1 MSKISRKRRELREKY
16 DFSLEYSLVEAMN
29 LIKESDY
36 RKIKS
41 SVDVA
46 ISLNVDVKKTD
57 QIVRGSVV
65 LPHGTGA
72 EVSVLVI
79 CGPDKEA
86 EAKTAGADFVGGEEF
101 IDKLASGWMEA
112 QSIVIVPSMMALLA
126 RKAGKVL
133 GQKGLMPNPKNGT
146 VTDDIVRAVSEI
158 KAGKVDFKT
167 DKYGIIHARIGKIF
181 FLQEHLVDNFNDFL
195 SHVIKL
201 KPSSAKVPY
210 IKNIHLS
217 STMGEGIKIDKSV
230 FMK

>member
-1 MSKISRKRRELREKY
+1 MSQVSRKRRELLEKY
-16 DFSLEYSLVEAMN
+16 DFSVEYPLVEGIN
-29 LIKESDY
+29 LIKDFDY
-36 RKIKS
+36 RKFKS
-41 SVDVA
+41 SIDVA
-46 ISLNVDVKKTD
+46 IALNVDVKKTD

-79 CGPDKEA
+79 CGPDKES
-86 EAKTAGADFVGGEEF
+86 EAKAAGADFVGGEDL

-112 QSIVIVPSMMALLA
+112 QSIVTVPSMMALLA

-146 VTDDIVRAVSEI
+146 VTDDVTKAVREI

-167 DKYGIIHARIGKIF
+167 DKYGIVHARIGKIF
-181 FLQEHLVDNFNDFL
+181 FLTEHLVNNFNDFL
-195 SHVIKL
+195 AHVIKL

-210 IKNIHLS
+210 IKSIHLS
-217 STMGEGIKIDKSV
+217 STMGEGVKIDKSA